1 MPLDDCRLCL
11 RPFSGVCKR
20 RRVNGAECIVCCALI
35 RDNPLP
41 FESSKMRKTE
51 EKKLREDPAAQR
63 DWDMQAEA
71 KINNTTPNGKV
82 KKSLSSGSLSTEA
95 GGPSTS
101 ARKTIVDASSV
112 AEAGARGRS
121 PGGESRSTERR
132 PRRRVRDRSISSRGS
147 RSSNERIKKKK
158 KSAIVGHTVMGV
170 FWPMVELTKQ
180 FKGKTK
186 PRIKRGMKYNGLR
199 GVALYLH

>member
-1 MPLDDCRLCL
+1 
-11 RPFSGVCKR
+11 
-20 RRVNGAECIVCCALI
+20 
-35 RDNPLP
+35 
-41 FESSKMRKTE
+41 MRNTE
-51 EKKLREDPAAQR
+51 EKKLREYPAAQR
-63 DWDMQAEA
+63 GWDMQVEA

-147 RSSNERIKKKK
+147 RSSNERIKKKEK
-158 KSAIVGHTVMGV
+158 VGDRQPHCDGHLLAHGGV
-170 FWPMVELTKQ
+170 DKAVQMQDEAANQT
-180 FKGKTK
+180 
-186 PRIKRGMKYNGLR
+186 RNEI
-199 GVALYLH
+199 